1 MTAAEI
7 EQMIRAGLPGAEVG
21 VAGDDGVHFE
31 AHVVSSAFAGQSR
44 VKCHQLVYS
53 TLGARMGTD
62 IHALALK
69 TYTPEEWAREAGG
82 QAS

>member
-1 MTAAEI
+1 MNAEDIRRLI
-7 EQMIRAGLPGAEVG
+7 EAGIPDSRVR

-31 AHVVSSAFAGQSR
+31 AQVASEQFRGMTT
-44 VKCHQLVYS
+44 VKQHQMVYR

-69 TYTPEEWAREAGG
+69 TCVPELWD
-82 QAS
+82 